1 MEEKYI
7 CTCME
12 ITHLELETMIL
23 KQNLTTLEEIQEKTE
38 AGTVCGT
45 CIDDITELLNRIQ
58 SKK

>member
-1 MEEKYI
+1 
-7 CTCME
+7 ME